1 MLWESVWLSVL
12 LIFSLILANG
22 FFAAAEMAIIATR
35 KTRIDTLLEKGL
47 PAAAAVARLKNDP
60 DRFLATVQIG
70 VTVVGTL
77 ASAIGGAAAIE
88 FLKPGILSL
97 PLPAVTA
104 WGESLAILLVVIP
117 IAYFSLILGELVP
130 KSLALRFSDR
140 IALLVA
146 RPIERISKLTSVL
159 VGVLTA
165 SSNAVLWLFGG
176 KGAEGTTFTSE
187 EEVKLLIR
195 EGAAR
200 GIFDE
205 TEKELIHS
213 VFEFVDTPVKAVMKP
228 RTEIHAIE
236 VNASPEDVLKSF
248 VDSGFSRIPVYE
260 GELDRVVGIL
270 YNKDLLRAMQEKG
283 DFRLR
288 DLLHPPFFV
297 PSSLPI
303 SQLLKEL
310 QRRRIAI
317 AMVVNEF
324 GEVEGLATLED
335 LLEEIVG
342 EIRDEYDREE
352 RGPVE
357 RLADGSMVI
366 QGSALLKDLKSDHGL
381 PFEESP
387 DYMTLAGFVL
397 AKLRRIPRGGEV
409 VEHNGCRLTIVDM
422 EGRRIVKIKLEAA
435 GKKAQDKQDKPDRTV

>member
-1 MLWESVWLSVL
+1 MFIESFWFELV
-12 LIFSLILANG
+12 LIFFLILANG
-22 FFAAAEMAIIATR
+22 FFAASEIAIIATR
-35 KTRIDTLLEKGL
+35 KTRIESLVEKGVRSATLL
-47 PAAAAVARLKNDP
+47 ARLKDDP

-88 FLKPGILSL
+88 YLKPLIQSL
-97 PLPAVTA
+97 PLPFVTR
-104 WGESLAILLVVIP
+104 WGESIAILLVVLP
-117 IAYFSLILGELVP
+117 IAYLSLVLGELVP

-140 IALLVA
+140 IAVLVA
-146 RPIERISKLTSVL
+146 RPIDFFSRLTSPL
-159 VGVLTA
+159 GKILTA
-165 SSNAVLWLFGG
+165 SSNAVLWFFGG
-176 KGAEGTTFTSE
+176 KDTGGASFISE
-187 EEVKLLIR
+187 EEVKFLIR
-195 EGAAR
+195 EGAAK

-213 VFEFVDTPVKAVMKP
+213 VFEFVDTPVKAVMVP
-228 RTEIHAIE
+228 RTEIHAVDINMPPQE
-236 VNASPEDVLKSF
+236 ILKSF

-260 GELDRVVGIL
+260 GEMDKVIGVL
-270 YNKDLLRAMQEKG
+270 YNKDIFRTLQEKG
-283 DFRLR
+283 EFRAQ

-310 QRRRIAI
+310 QRRRSAM

-324 GEVEGLATLED
+324 GEVEGLATIED

-357 RLADGSMVI
+357 RLPDGSMVI
-366 QGSALLKDLKSDHGL
+366 QGSALLKDLKSDYGL

-387 DYMTLAGFVL
+387 EYLTLAGFVL
-397 AKLRRIPRGGEV
+397 AKLRRIPRGGER
-409 VEHNGCRLTIVDM
+409 VEHEGYRLTIVDM
-422 EGRRIVKIKLEAA
+422 EGRRIVKIKLEET
-435 GKKAQDKQDKPDRTV
+435 KNK

>member
-1 MLWESVWLSVL
+1 MFIESFWFELV
-12 LIFSLILANG
+12 LIFFLILANG
-22 FFAAAEMAIIATR
+22 FFAASEIAIIATR
-35 KTRIDTLLEKGL
+35 KTRIDSLVEKGVRSATLL
-47 PAAAAVARLKNDP
+47 ARLKDDP

-88 FLKPGILSL
+88 YLKPLIQSL
-97 PLPAVTA
+97 PLPFVTR
-104 WGESLAILLVVIP
+104 WGEWIAILLVVLP
-117 IAYFSLILGELVP
+117 IAYLSLVLGELVP

-140 IALLVA
+140 IAVLVA
-146 RPIERISKLTSVL
+146 RPIDFFSHLTSPL
-159 VGVLTA
+159 GKILTA
-165 SSNAVLWLFGG
+165 SSNAVLWFFGG
-176 KGAEGTTFTSE
+176 KDTGGASFISE
-187 EEVKLLIR
+187 EEVKFLIR
-195 EGAAR
+195 EGAAK

-213 VFEFVDTPVKAVMKP
+213 VFEFVDTPVKAVMVP
-228 RTEIHAIE
+228 RTEIHAVDINMPPQE
-236 VNASPEDVLKSF
+236 ILKSF

-260 GELDRVVGIL
+260 GEMDKVIGVL
-270 YNKDLLRAMQEKG
+270 YNKDIFRTLQEKG
-283 DFRLR
+283 EFRAQ

-310 QRRRIAI
+310 QRRRSAM

-357 RLADGSMVI
+357 RLPDGSMVI
-366 QGSALLKDLKSDHGL
+366 QGSALLKDLKSDYGL

-387 DYMTLAGFVL
+387 EYLTLAGFVL
-397 AKLRRIPRGGEV
+397 AKLRRIPRGGER
-409 VEHNGCRLTIVDM
+409 VEHEGYRLTIVDM
-422 EGRRIVKIKLEAA
+422 EGRRIVKIKLEET
-435 GKKAQDKQDKPDRTV
+435 KNK